1 MYKTS
6 YYDDFKCIGS
16 ECPNSCCVGWE
27 IDLDINTF
35 QKYRDLHDSNINKC
49 ISVNQKPTYDKF
61 AKIKNVKDQRCSFLD
76 KNNLCSIQKKYS
88 EKLLSPT
95 CSNFPRRKVDF
106 GSKQLSSC
114 LLSCPEISRIF
125 FADNEQFKIIDD
137 EKKLVDTNLKIIP
150 DEFRNN
156 LYAVSGERVFN
167 FLYKLYNSSDISLEK
182 CLMITNQIINE
193 FSNKKIE
200 PHELNEVFKYIKS
213 FFLNHK
219 IEKKID
225 TEMQLNFLKKFFRF
239 FLNKKINNK
248 LSELINKLYTDCF
261 LNRDIKKIKLLYE
274 KNKLHNFNQFL
285 IKHPNI
291 FKKFFIH
298 EFFGKTQLLT
308 NEDFDSND
316 GFYLIFFIALV
327 SKLIIILNTLYKDK
341 IVVEDFIEVISLV
354 SRYYGGKDNL
364 DKEEKELV
372 SKDNQTFVNLF
383 YLFFG

>member
-35 QKYRDLHDSNINKC
+35 QKYRDLQDSNINKC
-49 ISVNQKPTYDKF
+49 ISINQKPTNDKF
-61 AKIKNVKDQRCSFLD
+61 AKIKNVNDQRCSFLD
-76 KNNLCSIQKKYS
+76 NNNLCNIQKKYS

-95 CSNFPRRKVDF
+95 CSDFPRRKVDF

-125 FADNEQFKIIDD
+125 FTDNEQFKVIDN
-137 EKKLVDTNLKIIP
+137 EKKLVDTSLKIIP

-167 FLYKLYNSSDISLEK
+167 FLYKLYNSNKISLEK
-182 CLMITNQIINE
+182 CLMITNQMLND

-200 PHELNEVFKYIKS
+200 PHKLNEVFRYIKK
-213 FFLNHK
+213 FFLNNK

-225 TEMQLNFLKKFFRF
+225 TELQLEFLKKFLRC
-239 FLNKKINNK
+239 FLKKKINNK
-248 LSELINKLYTDCF
+248 LSELIHKLYTDCF
-261 LNRDIKKIKLLYE
+261 LNTDIKKIKLLYE

-285 IKHPNI
+285 LKHPNI

-308 NEDFDSND
+308 NEDIDSKD

-327 SKLIIILNTLYKDK
+327 TKLIIILNTLYKNK
-341 IVVEDFIEVISLV
+341 ITVQDFIEVISLI

-372 SKDNQTFVNLF
+372 YKDNKTFMNLF